1 MLTDG
6 NTSVMDIPDLVQR
19 TVGDEEIQA
28 GVSLGDEDA
37 VCLTPTRTI
46 VYNGDGLL
54 SDEQVEEFSHD
65 VEQIAVSEGR
75 RKTKFVLGY
84 IEGTE
89 SFTVPS
95 NRGDKV
101 LELLLEGV
109 LRLEGVIDERE
120 SVVGV
125 YRFSELVLVVCE
137 GRLIKLIGEQVWND
151 DFEVYPFESVTGLEF
166 ERASVATSIA
176 LAIDGRPQRVK
187 VPNDNAPV
195 VRQTLEQAL
204 FEYYDV
210 GSLEELNRV
219 VGDDID
225 GTDDDEGTSDLDFG
239 PGIDP
244 LVTDDE
250 DEPLGDP
257 TADAFAADDTG
268 VEPTPAGGDD
278 ESAGAAGGAGGDATE
293 DAGTGAGGDASTAD
307 AGDAATG
314 GDGSSGTED
323 GMADQPSATSAAA
336 SEGATGGSSAGTG
349 GGTAAG
355 GTAEGASAGPGDGS
369 AEETEG
375 TASTASAEASEA
387 RRGAAGEAG
396 GAGAGEG
403 PAASDEELAAVAD
416 RLAELTDAVDRQ
428 NELLKRQHRAI
439 RQLIEQLQSE

>member
-1 MLTDG
+1 
-6 NTSVMDIPDLVQR
+6 MDIPDLVQR

-268 VEPTPAGGDD
+268 VEPTPAGGD
-278 ESAGAAGGAGGDATE
+278 EAGGAAEDASGDATE

-307 AGDAATG
+307 RRVVCRNRWRDGRRRHGRGGVRGPRGRLGRGDRG
-314 GDGSSGTED
+314 NGVDG
-323 GMADQPSATSAAA
+323 Q
-336 SEGATGGSSAGTG
+336 
-349 GGTAAG
+349 
-355 GTAEGASAGPGDGS
+355 
-369 AEETEG
+369 
-375 TASTASAEASEA
+375 
-387 RRGAAGEAG
+387 RRGERGPTWG
-396 GAGAGEG
+396 G
-403 PAASDEELAAVAD
+403 
-416 RLAELTDAVDRQ
+416 R
-428 NELLKRQHRAI
+428 
-439 RQLIEQLQSE
+439 

>member
-210 GSLEELNRV
+210 SSLEELNRV

-257 TADAFAADDTG
+257 TADAFAA
-268 VEPTPAGGDD
+268 
-278 ESAGAAGGAGGDATE
+278 GGDATE

-323 GMADQPSATSAAA
+323 GAADQPSATSAAA

-349 GGTAAG
+349 GGTEAAS
-355 GTAEGASAGPGDGS
+355 ADEEASAGPGDGS

>member
-125 YRFSELVLVVCE
+125 YRFSELVLVACE
-137 GRLIKLIGEQVWND
+137 
-151 DFEVYPFESVTGLEF
+151 
-166 ERASVATSIA
+166 
-176 LAIDGRPQRVK
+176 
-187 VPNDNAPV
+187 
-195 VRQTLEQAL
+195 
-204 FEYYDV
+204 
-210 GSLEELNRV
+210 
-219 VGDDID
+219 
-225 GTDDDEGTSDLDFG
+225 
-239 PGIDP
+239 
-244 LVTDDE
+244 
-250 DEPLGDP
+250 
-257 TADAFAADDTG
+257 
-268 VEPTPAGGDD
+268 
-278 ESAGAAGGAGGDATE
+278 
-293 DAGTGAGGDASTAD
+293 
-307 AGDAATG
+307 
-314 GDGSSGTED
+314 
-323 GMADQPSATSAAA
+323 
-336 SEGATGGSSAGTG
+336 
-349 GGTAAG
+349 
-355 GTAEGASAGPGDGS
+355 
-369 AEETEG
+369 
-375 TASTASAEASEA
+375 
-387 RRGAAGEAG
+387 
-396 GAGAGEG
+396 
-403 PAASDEELAAVAD
+403 
-416 RLAELTDAVDRQ
+416 
-428 NELLKRQHRAI
+428 
-439 RQLIEQLQSE
+439 